1 MDDGRLSFLG
11 RRLEPAFV
19 LRLITLPPGRQRR
32 YVEKEWSDTLVVVER
47 GAVELE
53 YLSGT
58 RRLFVSGDVLWLD
71 RSPLRALRNRGR
83 VPALLSGVSRSSASS
98 GFGSSPSPS

>member
-19 LRLITLPPGRQRR
+19 LHMITLPPGRQHR

-53 YLSGT
+53 
-58 RRLFVSGDVLWLD
+58 
-71 RSPLRALRNRGR
+71 
-83 VPALLSGVSRSSASS
+83 
-98 GFGSSPSPS
+98 

>member
-53 YLSGT
+53 YFSGT
-58 RRLFVSGDVLWLD
+58 HRLFVSGDVVWLD
-71 RSPLRALRNRGR
+71 RLPLRALLNRDR
-83 VPALLSGVSRSSASS
+83 VPALLSAVSRSSASS
-98 GFGSSPSPS
+98 RFAFSRGRS